1 MTAPTVIP
9 GASGTPEAPGTGAVP
24 GPPVLGSR
32 AVQRRNFR
40 RGVLRVLRRKPSRIL
55 GVAILAVFAFMGI
68 FGPLLYPARLPRD
81 DDALYAAPSWAH
93 PFGTDFEGTDVL
105 ALVVTGAR
113 YVLLTALVTAV
124 ITVAVGTSVGLF
136 AGFRRGRWDGVLMRI
151 TDMKLTIPALPLL
164 LVLSTV
170 WKFTGPIQM
179 GLVLGLLGW
188 GGVAR
193 AVRAQTLS
201 LRERGFIEAARGLG
215 LSTRHI
221 IGRELLPSMA
231 PFIAMNMLIAVTGA
245 VYAQVGLFFL
255 GVLPFDANNWGVML
269 NLAVFGGGALTT
281 TAALP
286 YMLAPLLAILLLTL
300 GIVLVVDAM
309 DEIFNPR
316 LREE

>member
-1 MTAPTVIP
+1 MTAPT
-9 GASGTPEAPGTGAVP
+9 GAGGTRTA
-24 GPPVLGSR
+24 L
-32 AVQRRNFR
+32 RRNFR
-40 RGVLRVLRRKPSRIL
+40 RGVWRVLRRKPSRLL
-55 GVAILAVFAFMGI
+55 GVLILAGFAFMGTV
-68 FGPLLYPARLPRD
+68 GPLLYPERLPRD
-81 DDALYAAPSWAH
+81 DDALYAPPSWEH

-105 ALVVTGAR
+105 ALVVTGSR

-124 ITVAVGTSVGLF
+124 ITVVLGTAIGLF
-136 AGFRRGRWDGVLMRI
+136 AGFRRGRWDTVLMRI
-151 TDMKLTIPALPLL
+151 TDMKLTIPGLPLL

-170 WKFTGPIQM
+170 WKFESALEM

-215 LSTRHI
+215 LSTGHI
-221 IGRELLPSMA
+221 VGRELLPSMA

-255 GVLPFDANNWGVML
+255 GVLPFEASNWGVML
-269 NLAVFGGGALTT
+269 NLSVFGGGALTS

-286 YMLAPLLAILLLTL
+286 YMMAPLLAVLLLTL

>member
-1 MTAPTVIP
+1 MTVTVL
-9 GASGTPEAPGTGAVP
+9 PEAATGTT
-24 GPPVLGSR
+24 R
-32 AVQRRNFR
+32 AALRRNFW
-40 RGVLRVLRRKPSRIL
+40 RGVWRVLCRKPSRMA
-55 GVAILAVFAFMGI
+55 GVVIVAGFAVMGVI
-68 FGPLLYPARLPRD
+68 GPLVYPANLPRD
-81 DDALYAAPSWAH
+81 DHALYASPSLQH

-113 YVLLTALVTAV
+113 YVLLTGLATAV
-124 ITVAVGTSVGLF
+124 ITVALGTAIGLF
-136 AGFRRGRWDGVLMRI
+136 AGFRRGRWDAALMRL
-151 TDMKLTIPALPLL
+151 TDLNLAIPGLPLL

-170 WKFTGPIQM
+170 WKFTGPLAM

-193 AVRAQTLS
+193 AVRSQTLS

-215 LSTRHI
+215 LPTTHI

-231 PFIAMNMLIAVTGA
+231 PYIAMNMLIAVTGA

-269 NLAVFGGGALTT
+269 NIAVFSGGALTT
-281 TAALP
+281 PAALP
-286 YMLAPLLAILLLTL
+286 YLLAPLIAILLLTL
-300 GIVLVVDAM
+300 GIVLIVDAM

>member
-1 MTAPTVIP
+1 MSSVILETGGTAATM
-9 GASGTPEAPGTGAVP
+9 
-24 GPPVLGSR
+24 
-32 AVQRRNFR
+32 RRNFWA
-40 RGVLRVLRRKPSRIL
+40 GVWRVMKRKPSRLVGAIIVL
-55 GVAILAVFAFMGI
+55 GFAFMGV
-68 FGPLLYPARLPRD
+68 FGPMFYPELLPRD
-81 DDALYAAPSWAH
+81 TSALYAPMSAQHW
-93 PFGTDFEGTDVL
+93 FGTDGQGRDVV
-105 ALVVTGAR
+105 ALVITGSR
-113 YVLLTALVTAV
+113 YVLLSALVTAV
-124 ITVAVGTSVGLF
+124 ITVVLGTTIGLF
-136 AGFRRGRWDGVLMRI
+136 SGFKRGRWDTVLMRL
-151 TDMKLTIPALPLL
+151 TDMKLTIPGLPLL

-170 WKFTGPIQM
+170 WKFGSAVEM
-179 GLVLGLLGW
+179 GLLLGLLGW

-193 AVRAQTLS
+193 AVRSQTLS

-215 LSTRHI
+215 LSTSHI
-221 IGRELLPSMA
+221 VGKELLPSMA
-231 PFIAMNMLIAVTGA
+231 PYIAMNMLIAVTGA

-255 GVLPFDANNWGVML
+255 GVLPYEADNWGVML